1 MNMKELIDIMAEQ
14 ITRVRSDQVNIP
26 QAETIANLAGK
37 TIKAYQ
43 LEMQASAMKARGEAI
58 DVVERILTPTKAD
71 Q

>member
-1 MNMKELIDIMAEQ
+1 MNMKEMIDIMAEQ
-14 ITRVRSDQVNIP
+14 ISRVRSDQVNIP

>member
-14 ITRVRSDQVNIP
+14 ISRVRSDQVNIP

-58 DVVERILTPTKAD
+58 DVVERILILKGPE
-71 Q
+71 

>member
-1 MNMKELIDIMAEQ
+1 MKELIDIMAEQ
-14 ITRVRSDQVNIP
+14 ISRVRSDQVNIP

-58 DVVERILTPTKAD
+58 DVVERILILKGPE
-71 Q
+71 